1 MKLLI
6 VFIHVAVILTA
17 ILIVWHFKISQKV
30 CWANPDKISKRN
42 QSTSQTNVGYWPVSV
57 TPEVN
62 NQNLKG
68 LGNIQ
73 M

>member
-1 MKLLI
+1 M
-6 VFIHVAVILTA
+6 
-17 ILIVWHFKISQKV
+17 WHFKISQKV
-30 CWANPDKISKRN
+30 CWAIPDKITN
-42 QSTSQTNVGYWPVSV
+42 QNHAISQTHVGYWPVSV

-68 LGNIQ
+68 LGNLT